1 MICIIKIHRVLAV
14 RTGAGNGIFF
24 EFSLCLSRA
33 CLGKMI
39 VFIYKWLKN
48 AVFRSDTKYTSWDV
62 GGPRPV
68 AGVQIWAK
76 PLGGG
81 KTAALF
87 INGGATNTSANIT
100 LAELNIT
107 ASTATV
113 TDVWTG
119 EVLAQNSS
127 CLHILVMISSQRCSP
142 IYHDKLR
149 IELQQMQISL
159 GFLHQQ
165 DAGAVAGG
173 AWHTGI
179 VPVLDSKFVIFA
191 S

>member
-1 MICIIKIHRVLAV
+1 
-14 RTGAGNGIFF
+14 
-24 EFSLCLSRA
+24 
-33 CLGKMI
+33 MI
-39 VFIYKWLKN
+39 VPRHARDSSRSGQSLSERLTGLYNTTVASKN
-48 AVFRSDTKYTSWDV
+48 TQGASRPNGDTKYTSWDV

-127 CLHILVMISSQRCSP
+127 PACT
-142 IYHDKLR
+142 Y
-149 IELQQMQISL
+149 
-159 GFLHQQ
+159 
-165 DAGAVAGG
+165 
-173 AWHTGI
+173 
-179 VPVLDSKFVIFA
+179 
-191 S
+191 